1 MHCTSHFFSYNE
13 RMNKKLIGILA
24 SGGLI
29 LTSAIWGFAF
39 VVVKDSVDT
48 IPPVYMVSIRYTIA
62 AVLLGFVLIP
72 QFKKLNRYY
81 WIHGAVTGLMLALGY
96 ITQTIGCKYTTA
108 GKNAFL
114 TTIYVI
120 LIPLISWPLNKK
132 RPHFVVFLSAVMAL
146 VGIGLLALRNEGGV
160 LGFNV
165 GDILTLICGLFYAL
179 HIIFT
184 AKFSQDKN
192 PVILTWIQFIVAAV
206 FSWAVSPLIDGSFSV
221 ALLKSSRVIFSMLY
235 LGIFSSLVAFLLQNI
250 CLKYMESSLAS
261 LFLSLES
268 VFGVIFSTIFL
279 RERMTLVMIIGCVLI
294 FAAITIADQFHEN
307 KQ

>member
-1 MHCTSHFFSYNE
+1 
-13 RMNKKLIGILA
+13 MNKKLIGILA

-29 LTSAIWGFAF
+29 LTAAIWGFAF

-206 FSWAVSPLIDGSFSV
+206 FSWSVSPLIDGSFSV

-279 RERMTLVMIIGCVLI
+279 RERMTLVMIFGCVLI
-294 FAAITIADQFHEN
+294 FAAITIADQFHAK

>member
-1 MHCTSHFFSYNE
+1 
-13 RMNKKLIGILA
+13 MNKKLIGILA

-29 LTSAIWGFAF
+29 LTAAIWGFAF

-192 PVILTWIQFIVAAV
+192 PVILTWIQFIVASV

-294 FAAITIADQFHEN
+294 FAAITIADQFHAN

>member
-1 MHCTSHFFSYNE
+1 
-13 RMNKKLIGILA
+13 MNKKLIGILA

-29 LTSAIWGFAF
+29 LTAAIWGFAF

-235 LGIFSSLVAFLLQNI
+235 LGIFRSLVAFLLQNI

-268 VFGVIFSTIFL
+268 VFGVVFSTIFL

-294 FAAITIADQFHEN
+294 FAAITIADQFHAK

>member
-1 MHCTSHFFSYNE
+1 
-13 RMNKKLIGILA
+13 MNKKLIGILA

-29 LTSAIWGFAF
+29 LTAAIWGFAF

-81 WIHGAVTGLMLALGY
+81 WIHGALTGLMLALGY

-206 FSWAVSPLIDGSFSV
+206 FSWSVSPLIDGSFSV

-268 VFGVIFSTIFL
+268 VFGVVFSTIFL

>member
-1 MHCTSHFFSYNE
+1 
-13 RMNKKLIGILA
+13 MNKKLIGILA

-29 LTSAIWGFAF
+29 LTAAIWGFAF

-268 VFGVIFSTIFL
+268 VFGVIFSAIFL

-294 FAAITIADQFHEN
+294 FAAITIADQFHAK

>member
-1 MHCTSHFFSYNE
+1 
-13 RMNKKLIGILA
+13 MNKKLIGILA

-29 LTSAIWGFAF
+29 LTAAIWGFAF

>member
-1 MHCTSHFFSYNE
+1 
-13 RMNKKLIGILA
+13 MNKKLIGILA

-29 LTSAIWGFAF
+29 LTAAIWGFAF

-81 WIHGAVTGLMLALGY
+81 WLHGAVQGLMLALGY
-96 ITQTIGCKYTTA
+96 ITQTIGCKYKKKK
-108 GKNAFL
+108 KNAFL

-206 FSWAVSPLIDGSFSV
+206 FSWSVSPLIDGSFSV

-268 VFGVIFSTIFL
+268 VFGVVFSTIFL

-294 FAAITIADQFHEN
+294 FAAITIADQFHAK

>member
-1 MHCTSHFFSYNE
+1 
-13 RMNKKLIGILA
+13 MNKKLIGILA

-29 LTSAIWGFAF
+29 LTAAIWGFAF

-62 AVLLGFVLIP
+62 AVLLGFVLIS

-192 PVILTWIQFIVAAV
+192 PVILTWIQFIVASV

-268 VFGVIFSTIFL
+268 VFGVIFSAIFL

>member
-1 MHCTSHFFSYNE
+1 
-13 RMNKKLIGILA
+13 MNKKLIGILA

-29 LTSAIWGFAF
+29 LTAAIWGFAF

-62 AVLLGFVLIP
+62 AVLLGFVLIS

-192 PVILTWIQFIVAAV
+192 PVILTWIQFIVASV

-268 VFGVIFSTIFL
+268 VFGVVFSTIFL

>member
-1 MHCTSHFFSYNE
+1 
-13 RMNKKLIGILA
+13 MNKKLIGILA

-29 LTSAIWGFAF
+29 LTAAIWGFAF

-62 AVLLGFVLIP
+62 AVLLGFVLIS

-206 FSWAVSPLIDGSFSV
+206 FSWSVSPLIDGSFSV

-268 VFGVIFSTIFL
+268 VFGVVFSTIFL

-294 FAAITIADQFHEN
+294 FAAITIADQFHAK

>member
-1 MHCTSHFFSYNE
+1 
-13 RMNKKLIGILA
+13 MNKKLIGVLA
-24 SGGLI
+24 SAGLI
-29 LTSAIWGFAF
+29 LTAAIWGFAF

-48 IPPVYMVSIRYTIA
+48 IPPVYMVAIRYTIA
-62 AVLLGFVLIP
+62 AVVLGFVLIP

-160 LGFNV
+160 FGFNV

-206 FSWAVSPLIDGSFSV
+206 FSWAVSPLVDGSFSV

-235 LGIFSSLVAFLLQNI
+235 LGIFSSLIAFLLQNI

-268 VFGVIFSTIFL
+268 VFGVIFSAIFL

-294 FAAITIADQFHEN
+294 FAAITIADQFHAKE
-307 KQ
+307 K

>member
-1 MHCTSHFFSYNE
+1 
-13 RMNKKLIGILA
+13 MNKKLIGILA

-29 LTSAIWGFAF
+29 LTAAIWGFAF

-120 LIPLISWPLNKK
+120 LIPLISWPLNRK

-235 LGIFSSLVAFLLQNI
+235 LGILSSLVAFLLQNI

-268 VFGVIFSTIFL
+268 VFGVVFSTIFL

-294 FAAITIADQFHEN
+294 FAAITIADQFHAK

>member
-1 MHCTSHFFSYNE
+1 
-13 RMNKKLIGILA
+13 MNKKLIGILA

-29 LTSAIWGFAF
+29 LTAAIWGFAF

-184 AKFSQDKN
+184 AKFSKDKN

-206 FSWAVSPLIDGSFSV
+206 FSWSVSPLIDGSFSV

-268 VFGVIFSTIFL
+268 VFGVIFSAIFL

-294 FAAITIADQFHEN
+294 FAAITIADQFHAK

>member
-1 MHCTSHFFSYNE
+1 
-13 RMNKKLIGILA
+13 MNKKLIGILA
-24 SGGLI
+24 SAGLI
-29 LTSAIWGFAF
+29 LTAAIWGFAF

-268 VFGVIFSTIFL
+268 VFGVIFSAIFL

-294 FAAITIADQFHEN
+294 FAAITIADQFHAK

>member
-1 MHCTSHFFSYNE
+1 
-13 RMNKKLIGILA
+13 MNKKLIGVLA
-24 SGGLI
+24 SAGLI
-29 LTSAIWGFAF
+29 LTAAIWGFAF

-48 IPPVYMVSIRYTIA
+48 IPPVYMVAIRYTIA
-62 AVLLGFVLIP
+62 AVVLGFVLIP

-160 LGFNV
+160 FGFNV

-221 ALLKSSRVIFSMLY
+221 ALLKSSKVIFSMLY
-235 LGIFSSLVAFLLQNI
+235 LGIFSSLIAFLLQNI

-268 VFGVIFSTIFL
+268 VFGVIFSAIFL

-294 FAAITIADQFHEN
+294 FAAITIADQFHAKE
-307 KQ
+307 K

>member
-1 MHCTSHFFSYNE
+1 
-13 RMNKKLIGILA
+13 MNKKLIGILA

-29 LTSAIWGFAF
+29 LTAAIWGFAF

-48 IPPVYMVSIRYTIA
+48 IPPGYMVSIRYTIA

-268 VFGVIFSTIFL
+268 VFGVVFSTIFL

-294 FAAITIADQFHEN
+294 FAAITIADQFHAK

>member
-1 MHCTSHFFSYNE
+1 
-13 RMNKKLIGILA
+13 MNKKLIGILA

-29 LTSAIWGFAF
+29 LTAAIWGFAF

-81 WIHGAVTGLMLALGY
+81 WIHGSVTGLMLALGY

-179 HIIFT
+179 HIIST

-268 VFGVIFSTIFL
+268 VFGVVFSTIFL

-294 FAAITIADQFHEN
+294 FAAITIADQFHAK

>member
-1 MHCTSHFFSYNE
+1 
-13 RMNKKLIGILA
+13 MNKKLIGILA

-29 LTSAIWGFAF
+29 LTAAIWGFAF

-184 AKFSQDKN
+184 AKFSKDKN

-268 VFGVIFSTIFL
+268 VFGVIFSAIFL

>member
-1 MHCTSHFFSYNE
+1 
-13 RMNKKLIGILA
+13 MNKKLIGILA

-29 LTSAIWGFAF
+29 LTAAIWGFAF

-81 WIHGAVTGLMLALGY
+81 WIHGSVTGLMLALGY

-268 VFGVIFSTIFL
+268 LFGVVFSTIFL

-294 FAAITIADQFHEN
+294 FAAITIADQFHAK

>member
-29 LTSAIWGFAF
+29 LTAAIWGFAF

>member
-1 MHCTSHFFSYNE
+1 
-13 RMNKKLIGILA
+13 MNKKLIGILA
-24 SGGLI
+24 SAGLI
-29 LTSAIWGFAF
+29 LTAAIWGFAF

-48 IPPVYMVSIRYTIA
+48 IPPVYMVAIRYTIA
-62 AVLLGFVLIP
+62 AVVLGFVLIP

-81 WIHGAVTGLMLALGY
+81 WIHGAITGLMLALGY

-160 LGFNV
+160 FGFNV

-221 ALLKSSRVIFSMLY
+221 ALLKSSKVIFSMLY
-235 LGIFSSLVAFLLQNI
+235 LGIFSSLIAFLLQNI

-268 VFGVIFSTIFL
+268 VFGVIFSAIFL

-294 FAAITIADQFHEN
+294 FAAITIADQFHAKE
-307 KQ
+307 K